1 MSEVIDL
8 PVAEI
13 YPHLEARPVD
23 RKKVEAIAASVESI
37 GLLNPIIV
45 RRAMKIRMGREIEA
59 WEILAGNHRYEA
71 CSTILQWDIIPC
83 VVRDDDDLWAELVM
97 IDENLCRAELTPA
110 QAAYQVSR
118 RKEIYEALHPEARHV
133 TQRGGP
139 GRGKTADNLSVV
151 SFTADVAA
159 QTGRDERSIRRD
171 AARGEALGEDLKR
184 IANTSLDKGVEID
197 ALMKLDPE
205 QREEAIMRA
214 ERKEKVS
221 AREIASAPAL
231 KLDQGVKGD
240 AARNMARWL
249 AEHSAPDQWDWIRGT
264 LYTAGA
270 KVIADAFANEVGA
283 GVATMDR
290 ANERWG

>member
-1 MSEVIDL
+1 METTDL
-8 PVAEI
+8 PVSHI
-13 YPHLEARPVD
+13 YPHCEARPLD
-23 RKKVEAIAASVESI
+23 GQKVQALAESI
-37 GLLNPIIV
+37 REVGLLNPIIV
-45 RRAMKIRMGREIEA
+45 RKSMKVRNGAKAEA
-59 WEILAGNHRYEA
+59 WEIIAGHHRYEA
-71 CSTILQWDIIPC
+71 CAVYLKWEHVPC
-83 VVRDDDDLWAELVM
+83 VVRDTTDLLAELMM

-118 RKEIYEALHPEARHV
+118 RKEIYEALHPEAKW
-133 TQRGGP
+133 GGD
-139 GRGKTADNLSVV
+139 RKSDQTDKLSTRSFAAD
-151 SFTADVAA
+151 AAA

-197 ALMKLDPE
+197 ALIKLDPE

-240 AARNMARWL
+240 AARNMAHWL
-249 AEHSAPDQWDWIRGT
+249 AEHSTPEQWDWIRGT